1 MYDVVIVGAGS
12 AGCVLAGRLTEDP
25 RIRVLV
31 LEAGP
36 TDRKMEIR
44 IPAAFTNLF
53 KTPYDWDYSTVA
65 QDGLDRRELYWPRGR
80 TLGGSSSIN
89 SQMYVRGRP
98 ADFDA
103 WALPGWSWEEVRPL
117 FDRME
122 NDERGHLGLG
132 GPVHVARL
140 RDTNPATHAFVQAAV
155 EVGLEFVEDVNDPVR
170 EGVGYTPV
178 TQRNGRRWSAADA
191 YLHPATRRPNLTVL
205 TGAHARRVLF
215 EGASAV
221 GVEYLKNGAVH
232 VARATSEV
240 ILSGG
245 AVNSPQLLMLSGIG
259 PADHLRALGIEVVHD
274 LPGVGR
280 NLQDHIAVAVI
291 VSSKQPVSLV
301 AAESPSNL
309 ARFLL
314 FRKGML
320 TSNVGEACAMVRT
333 RPSLPGPDLELI
345 FAPVPFVD
353 HGLVKQ
359 QRHGLTIGAVALQ
372 PGSRGTIALRSAD
385 PLDKPVISPNYVSDP
400 EDLRVLS
407 EGVKLARRI
416 FQATALR
423 PFAAEAIEP
432 DLDLQTDADL
442 QEFLRQQCETLYH
455 PVGTCAMGTGREAV
469 VDPELR
475 VRGLQ
480 GLRVVDASVLPIIT
494 RGHTNAPTM
503 MIGERAADL
512 IRRSARE
519 GTFLR
524 PGSSDRLPSG
534 RTTRSETT
542 GNVAPASILGIGDA

>member
-44 IPAAFTNLF
+44 IPAAFTKLF

-65 QDGLDRRELYWPRGR
+65 QDGLNRRELYWPRGR

-512 IRRSARE
+512 VRRSARE

>member
-44 IPAAFTNLF
+44 IPAAFTKLF

-65 QDGLDRRELYWPRGR
+65 QDGLERRELYWPRGR

-512 IRRSARE
+512 VRRSARE

>member
-36 TDRKMEIR
+36 SDQKMEIR
-44 IPAAFTNLF
+44 IPAAFAKLF
-53 KTPYDWDYSTVA
+53 KTPYDWDYSTA
-65 QDGLDRRELYWPRGR
+65 PQDGLGRRELYWPRGR
-80 TLGGSSSIN
+80 ALGGSSSIN
-89 SQMYVRGRP
+89 AQMYLRGRP

-103 WALPGWSWEEVRPL
+103 WALPGWSWAQVRPL
-117 FDRME
+117 FSRME
-122 NDERGHLGLG
+122 NDQRGRLGSG
-132 GPVHVARL
+132 GPVHIARL
-140 RDTNPATHAFVQAAV
+140 RDTNPATHVFVRAAV
-155 EVGLEFVEDVNDPVR
+155 EAGLELVEDVNDPVR

-191 YLHPATRRPNLTVL
+191 YLHPAIRRPNLTVL
-205 TGAHARRVLF
+205 TGAHARRVVF
-215 EGASAV
+215 EGTRAV
-221 GVEYLKNGAVH
+221 GVEYLKDGAVH
-232 VARATSEV
+232 LAHATDEV
-240 ILSGG
+240 ILSAGT
-245 AVNSPQLLMLSGIG
+245 VSSPQLLMLSGVG
-259 PADHLRALGIEVVHD
+259 AAGHLRASGIEVVHD

-280 NLQDHIAVAVI
+280 NLQDHMAVAVI

-301 AAESPSNL
+301 AAESLPNL
-309 ARFLL
+309 ARFVL

-320 TSNVGEACAMVRT
+320 TSNVAEACAFARS

-372 PGSRGTIALRSAD
+372 PGSRGTIALRSSD
-385 PLDKPVISPNYVSDP
+385 PLDKPVISPNYLADP
-400 EDLRVLS
+400 EDARVLS

-416 FQATALR
+416 FRTTAFQA
-423 PFAAEAIEP
+423 FAAEDVEP
-432 DLDLQTDADL
+432 GVDVQTEADVKA
-442 QEFLRQQCETLYH
+442 FLRQQCETLYH

-480 GLRVVDASVLPIIT
+480 GLRVVDAPVMPVIT

-503 MIGERAADL
+503 MIAERAADL
-512 IRRSARE
+512 IRRSARDAAP
-519 GTFLR
+519 FR
-524 PGSSDRLPSG
+524 PGSADRLPAGGAIPSG
-534 RTTRSETT
+534 REGS
-542 GNVAPASILGIGDA
+542 

>member
-44 IPAAFTNLF
+44 VPAAFTKLF

-98 ADFDA
+98 ADFNA
-103 WALPGWSWEEVRPL
+103 WALPGWSWKEVRPL

-140 RDTNPATHAFVQAAV
+140 RDTNPATHAFVRAAV

-205 TGAHARRVLF
+205 TGARARRVLF

-221 GVEYLKNGAVH
+221 GVEYLQNGAVH

-240 ILSGG
+240 IVSGG

-309 ARFLL
+309 AKFLL

-320 TSNVGEACAMVRT
+320 TSNVGEACALVRT
-333 RPSLPGPDLELI
+333 RPGLPGPDLELI

-423 PFAAEAIEP
+423 AFAAEAIEP

-442 QEFLRQQCETLYH
+442 QAFLRQQCETLYH

-503 MIGERAADL
+503 MVAERAADL
-512 IRRSARE
+512 VRRSVRE
-519 GTFLR
+519 GAFLR
-524 PGSSDRLPSG
+524 PG
-534 RTTRSETT
+534 TT

>member
-44 IPAAFTNLF
+44 IPAAFTKLF

-65 QDGLDRRELYWPRGR
+65 QDGLNRRELYWPRGR